1 MPLIL
6 GLIDYVA
13 TDGDLTERVAELRR
27 AGRTPKE
34 IARALGLKPSQVTP
48 LIRAVGAA
56 MPRQEAAVAGCW
68 ISDGWS
74 AGLSVTGHA
83 DWPGLGADSEDSG
96 SGLASVLVARE
107 QGSSVSA
114 CGYLVDLWCL
124 GVKDCLGPETMNRR
138 KLPEFVSF
146 YFQSSSRPPLRA
158 PLELAQQVV
167 LGAVEY
173 ARGLGFGP
181 HPDYAACAGHLGEWD
196 GRCDI
201 TFGHEGKPMFVQGP
215 YDNPKRIMKTLRKSV
230 GEGNFGFTQV
240 FR

>member
-1 MPLIL
+1 MEHM
-6 GLIDYVA
+6 A
-13 TDGDLTERVAELRR
+13 TDGDLAERVAELRR

-34 IARALGLKPSQVTP
+34 IARALGIRPSEVAP

-56 MPRQEAAVAGCW
+56 EPKAVATVTRCW

-74 AGLSVTGHA
+74 AGLTIDGHS
-83 DWPGLGADSEDSG
+83 DWPGLGGDPGTAA

-107 QGSSVSA
+107 QGSNVSA

-124 GVKDCLGPETMNRR
+124 GVKDCLGPETMNQRR
-138 KLPEFVSF
+138 LPEFVSLVS
-146 YFQSSSRPPLRA
+146 QSQSGRPLRA

-173 ARGLGFGP
+173 ARGLGFSP
-181 HPDYAACAGHLGEWD
+181 HADYAACAGHLGEWD
-196 GRCDI
+196 GKYDI
-201 TFGHEGKPMFVQGP
+201 TFGRGGKPTFIQGP
-215 YDNPKRIMKTLRKSV
+215 YDNPKRILKTLRKSV
-230 GEGNFGFTQV
+230 GEGNFETLQV